1 VLSFFR
7 QYYRFIK
14 PYQGK
19 LFWALFTM
27 ILVDLSA
34 YVLPELVE
42 YLTDEIFPFIQEP
55 GMSTKMFWICAALI
69 GSGLIRGILSYV
81 MIRCYWS
88 VGESVVRDLRNHLY
102 DKIQHL
108 QLAFY
113 DQSRVGDLMS
123 RLTTDIRLIKNF
135 FAFGIE
141 HRLRIILLTA
151 TVFVLMLLLN
161 LQLALIIYGIL
172 PVFFYTIIRFSTR
185 MRDAVDKKQQQ
196 IGAFASRIQEN
207 LTGIRVV
214 KAFGMEEEEKAKY
227 DKENRELLKRERE
240 LSLLQAYLNPLLLL
254 INGLGTLAIILYGG
268 WQYINGDLSMGIL
281 MGFITYLGLMGWP
294 VAMLAFNTSLVSQ
307 ALGAAERIGEILE
320 APDQK
325 QQNQGR
331 SKEAFQGKITFK
343 NVSFAYREGRNIL
356 EDVNFTIEPGE
367 KVALFGLTG
376 AGKSSL
382 ISLIPRFYPP
392 TQGHIEIDDTNIE
405 KWELKALRSQIGIV
419 LQETF
424 LFSATLAENIA
435 YGKPGAS
442 FEEIQEAARHA
453 HIHDFIES
461 LPQGYNTKVGEYG
474 IGLSGGQRQR
484 IAIARTLL
492 QDPALLILD
501 DCTSSLDSITEHKI
515 QMQLKELM
523 RGRTSIIIAQRVA
536 AFALV
541 DRIIVLNKGRVQDFD
556 SHSRLLE
563 RNRLYRDNFQAQ
575 QMEIPSEEN

>member
-1 VLSFFR
+1 MLSFFR

-19 LFWALFTM
+19 LFWAVFSM

-34 YVLPELVE
+34 YVLPEIVE
-42 YLTDEIFPFIQEP
+42 YLTDDVFPYIKEP
-55 GMSTKMFWICAALI
+55 GMTAKMFWICTALI
-69 GSGLIRGILSYV
+69 GSGLLRGLLSYI

-88 VGESVVRDLRNHLY
+88 VGESVVRDLRNYLY

-141 HRLRIILLTA
+141 HRLRILLLTA
-151 TVFVLMLLLN
+151 TVFLLMILLN

-185 MRDAVDKKQQQ
+185 MRDAVNKKQQQ

-214 KAFGMEEEEKAKY
+214 KAFAVEEEEKVKY
-227 DKENRELLKRERE
+227 DRENRELLKREKE
-240 LSLLQAYLNPLLLL
+240 LSLLQVYLNPLLLL
-254 INGLGTLAIILYGG
+254 INGIGTLVIILYGG

-307 ALGAAERIGEILE
+307 ALGAATRISEIIK

-325 QQNQGR
+325 QQNQGKAKDFFKGR
-331 SKEAFQGKITFK
+331 ITFRK
-343 NVSFAYREGRNIL
+343 VSFAYTKNRNIL
-356 EDVNFTIEPGE
+356 EDVDFTIEPGE

-382 ISLIPRFYPP
+382 ISMIPRFYPP
-392 TQGHIEIDDTNIE
+392 TRGEIKIDGKNIE
-405 KWELKALRSQIGIV
+405 NWELKALRSQIGIV

-424 LFSATLAENIA
+424 LFSASLAENIA

-442 FEEIQEAARHA
+442 FDEIQDAARHA
-453 HIHDFIES
+453 HIHDFIEA

-474 IGLSGGQRQR
+474 IGLSGGQKQR

-492 QDPALLILD
+492 QDPKLLILD

-523 RGRTSIIIAQRVA
+523 IGRTSIIIAQRVA

-556 SHSRLLE
+556 SHSRLLQ
-563 RNRLYRDNFQAQ
+563 RNRLYRDNFLSQ

>member
-1 VLSFFR
+1 MLAFFR

-14 PYQGK
+14 PYRAK
-19 LFWALFTM
+19 LFWAVFTM
-27 ILVDLSA
+27 IILDLTA
-34 YVLPELVE
+34 YILPELVKF
-42 YLTDEIFPFIQEP
+42 LTDEIYPFIKEP
-55 GMSTKMFWICAALI
+55 GMVQKMFWICAALI
-69 GSGLIRGILSYV
+69 GSGLLRGLVAYI

-88 VGESVVRDLRNHLY
+88 VGETVVRDLRNYLY

-108 QLAFY
+108 QLAYY
-113 DQSRVGDLMS
+113 DQARVGDLMS
-123 RLTTDIRLIKNF
+123 RVTTDIRLIKNF

-141 HRLRIILLTA
+141 HRLRIIILTA

-161 LQLALIIYGIL
+161 LKLALILYGIL
-172 PVFFYTIIRFSTR
+172 PVFFYTILKFSSA
-185 MRDAVDKKQQQ
+185 MRRAVDKKQQQ

-207 LTGIRVV
+207 LTGIRIV
-214 KAFGMEEEEKAKY
+214 KAFAMEKEEMAKF
-227 DKENRELLKRERE
+227 DKENRALLTCEKD
-240 LSLLQAYLNPLLLL
+240 LSLLQVYLNPLLLL

-268 WQYINGDLSMGIL
+268 WQYINGHLSMGIL

-294 VAMLAFNTSLVSQ
+294 VSMLAFNTSLVSQ
-307 ALGAAERIGEILE
+307 ALGAARRIQEILS

-325 QQNQGR
+325 QQNKGK
-331 SKEAFQGKITFK
+331 SKDPFKGQISFK
-343 NVSFAYREGRNIL
+343 NVSFAYTENRNIL
-356 EDVNFTIEPGE
+356 EDIDFNIEPGE

-382 ISLIPRFYPP
+382 ISLIPRFYAP
-392 TQGHIEIDDTNIE
+392 TEGQIEMDGKNIE
-405 KWELKALRSQIGIV
+405 DWELKALRSQIGIV

-424 LFSATLAENIA
+424 LFSASLAENIA
-435 YGKPGAS
+435 YGKPGAT
-442 FEEIQEAARHA
+442 FEEIRQAARHA
-453 HIHDFIES
+453 HIDDFIQT

-515 QMQLKELM
+515 QMQLRDLM
-523 RGRTSIIIAQRVA
+523 KGRTSIIIAQRVA

-556 SHSRLLE
+556 SHSRLLQ
-563 RNRLYRDNFQAQ
+563 RNRLYRENFQAQ
-575 QMEIPSEEN
+575 QMEIPWEDS